1 MTITRSL
8 IPFLAVTSA
17 AALLLTA
24 CGREQQAP
32 AVDAAASAAAPA
44 AAGSGARAGAEGAG
58 AAAPPASAAS
68 APPVSVTTVR
78 AQQRDVPVL
87 ATATGAVVPLNSVDV
102 RAQVSSVITQVHI
115 REGQFVRKGEPL
127 FTLDSRTDVAN
138 VAKAQAQLARDEAS
152 LADAKRQ
159 LTRSLELQAQNFV
172 SQGAVDANRTLVD
185 AQTAAVAAD
194 RAAVDAARV
203 ALSYARVTAP
213 GPGRAGAIN
222 VFVGSAVQ
230 ANQTPL
236 VTLTQLDPIA
246 VAFSLPQRLLP
257 DALAGLKDGGTAVTA
272 SLPDGSAR
280 IEGRLQFVD
289 NAVDPAT
296 GTVKVKAQFPNANS
310 RLWPGAF
317 VNVELTLRTL
327 KDAVVIPQGT
337 IIQSPRG
344 PIVYAVREG
353 AAVPRPVQVLY
364 AQGQEAAVSGVRA
377 GERIVLDGRQNLRP
391 GSGVVERPR
400 EGGRPGG
407 AASGAATGG
416 GASTGAAAGGAS
428 GAASGGGRSRDAG
441 AAASSPPG
449 AKAERP

>member
-1 MTITRSL
+1 M
-8 IPFLAVTSA
+8 
-17 AALLLTA
+17 
-24 CGREQQAP
+24 
-32 AVDAAASAAAPA
+32 
-44 AAGSGARAGAEGAG
+44 
-58 AAAPPASAAS
+58 
-68 APPVSVTTVR
+68 
-78 AQQRDVPVL
+78 L

-102 RAQVSSVITQVHI
+102 RAQVTSVITQVHI

-159 LTRSLELQAQNFV
+159 LARSLELQAQNFV

-203 ALSYARVTAP
+203 ALSFARVTAP

-222 VFVGSAVQ
+222 VFAGSAVQ

-257 DALAGLKDGGTAVTA
+257 DALVGLQGGGTAVTA

-280 IEGRLQFVD
+280 VEGRLQFVD

-296 GTVKVKAQFPNANS
+296 GTVKVKAQFPNTNS

-364 AQGQEAAVSGVRA
+364 AQGEEAAVSGLRA

-407 AASGAATGG
+407 AASGAA
-416 GASTGAAAGGAS
+416 AGGAS

-449 AKAERP
+449 AKGERP